1 MTDIVKKE
9 GGSIQTNDANSLLK
23 MAIEKD
29 LDVEKLKALMDLRD
43 REERKNAEKE
53 FEYHFALM
61 QQEYVP
67 VIKNKYGAKNA
78 FKYCPLPEILK
89 AYAPILSQ
97 HGFSYRWSE
106 KTFEKE
112 RETTCYLSGYGH
124 TRSAS
129 IVLPIAE
136 QNQMI
141 SSIQARGITA
151 EYGRRYSFV
160 NVTGCIVA
168 DEQDGDGEMPQTN
181 PKKITEQIN
190 KLLPLIPLKF
200 RKQYADKASA
210 SKDTSVLEEL
220 YTEIANLKLR
230 CQKMLVRADNKG
242 GLVEKQKVLDGLNK
256 ATEES
261 HIVDWEAHVESLQ

>member
-1 MTDIVKKE
+1 MLEIVKKE
-9 GGSIQTNDANSLLK
+9 NNAIQTTDANALLK

-29 LDVEKLKALMDLRD
+29 LDVDKLKALMDLRD

-53 FEYHFALM
+53 FEHHFAIM

-67 VIKNKYGAKNA
+67 VIKRKSGPKDA

-89 AYAPILSQ
+89 IYVPILSK
-97 HGFSYRWSE
+97 HGFSYRFSE
-106 KTFEKE
+106 KTLDKE

-129 IVLPIAE
+129 IVLPIAD

-151 EYGRRYSFV
+151 EYGRRYSFL

-168 DEQDGDGEMPQTN
+168 DEQDTDGKLPETN
-181 PKKITEQIN
+181 TKKIIEQIN
-190 KLLPLIPLKF
+190 ALLPLIPLKF
-200 RKQYADKASA
+200 RESFASRI
-210 SKDTSVLEEL
+210 STEPKEKLGDL
-220 YTEIANLKLR
+220 YNEAATLKLR
-230 CQKMLVRADNKG
+230 CQKMLLAAEAKG
-242 GLVEKQKVLDGLNK
+242 GIKEKQKVLDGLKK
-256 ATEES
+256 ATNETNL
-261 HIVDWEAHVESLQ
+261 VDWEAHIEGLR